1 MYVVPCRVSCTQQ
14 FVRVV
19 DFTLAVI
26 RRFTYDPIV
35 SGGLILTTSICWKD
49 FLMVHQ
55 NVLNAVMKLPRG
67 VQDVVQNGIVAGEY
81 CMCMLPSKFS
91 YNLLIRE
98 CQVKQW
104 KKHKS
109 SCDLLKNALDSS
121 KS

>member
-1 MYVVPCRVSCTQQ
+1 MYVVPCHVSCTRQ

-19 DFTLAVI
+19 AFSFCRVI
-26 RRFTYDPIV
+26 RFTYVPIV
-35 SGGLILTTSICWKD
+35 SGGLILTTLICWKD
-49 FLMVHQ
+49 FPMVHQ
-55 NVLNAVMKLPRG
+55 NVLYVGMKLPKG

-81 CMCMLPSKFS
+81 CMCFPSKFS